1 MISTSHSTL
10 TSSGACGGGPDA
22 DTLVTRLSTSTSI
35 STLGAH
41 TGEIHPF
48 DRMDSMTTTASSIVT
63 AENSGELL
71 LRAPTPPDHDP
82 NSSKGPFKKLK
93 EVFKK
98 KKKTNKQKYAISS

>member
-10 TSSGACGGGPDA
+10 TSSGACGGPDA

-41 TGEIHPF
+41 TGEFHPL

-82 NSSKGPFKKLK
+82 NSSKGPLKKLK

>member
-10 TSSGACGGGPDA
+10 TSSGACGGPDA

-41 TGEIHPF
+41 TGEFHPL

-71 LRAPTPPDHDP
+71 LPTPPDHDP
-82 NSSKGPFKKLK
+82 NSSKGPLKKLK